1 MALDQHATGR
11 HPPWAGEPEVSDIGL
26 ILGPLAAGMVL
37 GTVFFGGLWWTVTR
51 GLNGTIPAVWFG
63 LSALVRMAIAVS
75 GLYYFAR
82 LGLPSL
88 IACLCGLL
96 VARGVVKR
104 LTRIAC

>member
-1 MALDQHATGR
+1 M
-11 HPPWAGEPEVSDIGL
+11 SDIGL
-26 ILGPLAAGMVL
+26 VLGALAAGAVL

-51 GLNGTIPAVWFG
+51 GLNATIPAMWFG
-63 LSALVRMAIAVS
+63 LSALLRMAIAVS

-88 IACLCGLL
+88 IACLGGLL
-96 VARGVVKR
+96 AARGTIKR

>member
-1 MALDQHATGR
+1 MSSIA
-11 HPPWAGEPEVSDIGL
+11 L
-26 ILGPLAAGMVL
+26 ILGPLTAGMIL

-51 GLNGTIPAVWFG
+51 GLNASIPALWFG
-63 LSALVRMAIAVS
+63 LSALLRMAIAVS

-96 VARGVVKR
+96 IARGAVKR
-104 LTRIAC
+104 LTHIAC